1 VWNVNYTFVDS
12 RVNIISRE
20 LSNGTVAG
28 IASMAMAEMFDHGVT
43 SREVVVSEA
52 NYMATNMDEFLQSYT
67 RGLARSYLAPL
78 GAQSSPRPALL
89 VQSRNSRIVSQV
101 PKAALWL
108 LVTANLLY
116 IILAISLTVLALQV
130 TSMDVEQLQTRL
142 NVTGLAAQ
150 LFEGA
155 YAGRQVRDEK
165 ELFEASAR
173 VDGGVKRVGVQR
185 TLTGGTTF
193 EVVES

>member
-1 VWNVNYTFVDS
+1 
-12 RVNIISRE
+12 
-20 LSNGTVAG
+20 
-28 IASMAMAEMFDHGVT
+28 MAMADMFLFGVT
-43 SREVVVSEA
+43 SKSAVVSEV
-52 NYMATNMDEFLQSYT
+52 NYLATNMDEFMQFYT
-67 RGLARSYLAPL
+67 RGMSRAYLSPL

-116 IILAISLTVLALQV
+116 IILAISLTVLALLV

-185 TLTGGTTF
+185 TRTGGTTF

>member
-1 VWNVNYTFVDS
+1 MTMS
-12 RVNIISRE
+12 
-20 LSNGTVAG
+20 
-28 IASMAMAEMFDHGVT
+28 EMFGFGFPA
-43 SREVVVSEA
+43 REYALAEA
-52 NYMATNMDEFLQSYT
+52 NYLAKSVDEFLQFYT
-67 RGLARSYLAPL
+67 RGLARTYLSPL
-78 GAQSSPRPALL
+78 GAQSSSRPALL
-89 VQSRNSRIVSQV
+89 VQSRSSQIVSKV

-108 LVTANLLY
+108 LVAANLLY
-116 IILAISLTVLALQV
+116 TILAISLTVLALLV

-155 YAGRQVRDEK
+155 YAGRQVKDEK

-185 TLTGGTTF
+185 TRTGGTTF